1 MRLTLTVVDP
11 LGGAS
16 ADVVIDADP
25 ESSVGDIAR
34 EGGQLALA
42 KFRTEVE
49 KWEKSP
55 GNFVCEV
62 DLAVNELLHERL
74 SALDLRCL
82 VGMTAHV
89 IGQDEVRTIRVA
101 ELCQEAGCK
110 SCFVSVHDP
119 LNHEAISGFF
129 YTEEV
134 PPWQEF

>member
-1 MRLTLTVVDP
+1 MRGHEPLIAMRMRGKCPSHAHLTVGEDHAQLWRYWQVMP
-11 LGGAS
+11 TGGRWGDLS
-16 ADVVIDADP
+16 AHI
-25 ESSVGDIAR
+25 
-34 EGGQLALA
+34 
-42 KFRTEVE
+42 EVR
-49 KWEKSP
+49 P
-55 GNFVCEV
+55 
-62 DLAVNELLHERL
+62 DERL

-89 IGQDEVRTIRVA
+89 IGHDEVRTIRVA